1 MSESEIDTPETVPGE
16 EDWYSEAEYREALV
30 RAEPRISPLQRRML
44 VAHAE
49 APDLMLS
56 VRQLAAAGGYDKPQV
71 TYAQYGRLG
80 FLLAEALGH
89 QGQMKVWTYII
100 GDGWRTQDRTL
111 IWEMHPELARALV
124 ALGWASRAGASDVA
138 ADLKALIEAPEG
150 DEPATTRDALV
161 KARVGQGP
169 FRADLLRYW
178 GACAVTGV
186 SEPAVLRASHIKPWR
201 DATAAERLDL
211 YNGLLLAAHLDALFD
226 AGLITFDPEGRMVV
240 SPLLASEDRSQLGV
254 VDDMRLRAV
263 EPEHEAYLTHHRT
276 RVFRTGS
283 PC

>member
-1 MSESEIDTPETVPGE
+1 MSESEIGTTEALSDED
-16 EDWYSEAEYREALV
+16 DWYSEAEYRGALV
-30 RAEPRISPLQRRML
+30 RAASRISPLQRRML

-49 APDLMLS
+49 APDRMLS

-80 FLLAEALGH
+80 YLLAEALGH
-89 QGQMKVWTYII
+89 QGTMKVWTYMI
-100 GDGWRTQDRTL
+100 GDGWRTQGGAL

-124 ALGWASRAGASDVA
+124 AFGWASRAGAPDVA
-138 ADLKALIEAPEG
+138 ADLAAVTAAPEG

-161 KARVGQGP
+161 AARVGQGP

-201 DATAAERLDL
+201 DATGAERLDP

-226 AGLITFDPEGRMVV
+226 AGLVTFDAEGGMIV
-240 SPLLASEDRSQLGV
+240 SPLLAPEDRVQLGI
-254 VDDMRLRAV
+254 VDGMRLRAV
-263 EPEHEAYLTHHRT
+263 KPEHARYLEHHRAAA
-276 RVFRTGS
+276 FRTGS
-283 PC
+283 PR